1 MDCLNFSEIRNNRR
15 KSEKQNFI
23 RYLFLTIIN
32 DRYTIFY
39 INQAT
44 LLFVLI
50 ALFSRTLLSQHTYLR
65 FLSIIIVKYLNKL
78 IKITNIAHSLFI
90 RFFLSSR
97 LILKLNKIQNKNDW
111 KIILHFY
118 RDTDLMIYKL
128 CNLTGYM

>member
-50 ALFSRTLLSQHTYLR
+50 TLFSRTLLTQHT
-65 FLSIIIVKYLNKL
+65 
-78 IKITNIAHSLFI
+78 
-90 RFFLSSR
+90 
-97 LILKLNKIQNKNDW
+97 
-111 KIILHFY
+111 
-118 RDTDLMIYKL
+118 
-128 CNLTGYM
+128 